1 MHKSRLLGI
10 MCACLFSIGA
20 MTSVHASLLI
30 GAGTLNSAD
39 DLTIVQTSSG
49 EVLEWLDLSVTKG
62 MTVSDAVSTYQED
75 EFRWATG
82 NDVTEL
88 YGAFGFTY
96 SITYMGAH
104 DLGIDAATAQN
115 FVDYLGTTL
124 SSSALG
130 WVDDLNIGTYH
141 THDCIGID
149 CNPTGF
155 LINVPTFW
163 PSNHSLGVYLVR
175 NVSAVPIPAAVWLF
189 GSGLL
194 GLIGIARRKKAT

>member
-1 MHKSRLLGI
+1 MWVATMNKIRLFGVV
-10 MCACLFSIGA
+10 CACLLSIGA
-20 MTSVHASLLI
+20 ITPVQASLLI

-39 DLTIVQTSSG
+39 DLTIVQTGSG
-49 EVLEWLDLSVTKG
+49 EILQWLDLSVTKG

-75 EFRWATG
+75 EFHWATG
-82 NDVTEL
+82 NDVAEL

-96 SITYMGAH
+96 SITYMGAQ
-104 DLGIDAATAQN
+104 DLEVDAATAQN

-155 LINVPTFW
+155 L
-163 PSNHSLGVYLVR
+163 
-175 NVSAVPIPAAVWLF
+175 
-189 GSGLL
+189 GSGPDR
-194 GLIGIARRKKAT
+194 GDGVRHVWC